1 VRAME
6 FLVSLY
12 YHRQLVNKLL
22 IPSEILDFLNKDV
35 EERNGTS
42 LSLIGS

>member
-1 VRAME
+1 MRAME

-22 IPSEILDFLNKDV
+22 ISSEILDFLNKDV
-35 EERNGTS
+35 EERNGNDRT
-42 LSLIGS
+42 LSP

>member
-1 VRAME
+1 MRAME

-35 EERNGTS
+35 EERNGNDRT
-42 LSLIGS
+42 LSP